1 MWDFTSRK
9 WAERRAGEILVGMEK
24 QGPGEYQR
32 LHDVTVSPKLSDLGI
47 TRMQS
52 HRWQAG
58 AGVSEKKKRTG
69 EVPLKFNLSTHPV
82 QLANLGG
89 ESWQDHLNILHTETY
104 LPLRS
109 PNATP
114 GH

>member
-1 MWDFTSRK
+1 
-9 WAERRAGEILVGMEK
+9 
-24 QGPGEYQR
+24 
-32 LHDVTVSPKLSDLGI
+32 
-47 TRMQS
+47 MQS
-52 HRWQAG
+52 HRWQAVV
-58 AGVSEKKKRTG
+58 AVPEKKKGRPLSA
-69 EVPLKFNLSTHPV
+69 PLKFNLSTHPV

-89 ESWQDHLNILHTETY
+89 ESWQDHLNILHIETY